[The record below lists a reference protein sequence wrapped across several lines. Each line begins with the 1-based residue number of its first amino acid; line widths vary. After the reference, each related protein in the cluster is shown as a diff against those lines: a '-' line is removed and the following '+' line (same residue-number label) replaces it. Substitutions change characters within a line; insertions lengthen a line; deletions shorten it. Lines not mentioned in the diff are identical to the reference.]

1 MAEANK
7 GGAMS
12 LVLVLLVILI
22 AVGYCASIADNTGHS
37 GSSTKIKSTVSEYR
51 VDGDWIGCLTREQ
64 KGKLTS
70 YSVQNDKEAY
80 MREFGIGLIEGFCTM
95 FKDGEIVYLMDTA
108 IFSGLVCVRRKGEIN
123 TYWTNT
129 EAIKQ

>member
-1 MAEANK
+1 MKVVNK
-7 GGAMS
+7 GGAE
-12 LVLVLLVILI
+12 VRAIVILVILI
-22 AVGYCASIADNTGHS
+22 AVGYFVSITDDTGHS
-37 GSSTKIKSTVSEYR
+37 GSSAKTKSTVSEYR
-51 VDGDWIGCLTREQ
+51 IDGDWIGCLTREQ

-80 MREFGIGLIEGFCTM
+80 MREFGIGLIEGSCTM

-108 IFSGLVCVRRKGEIN
+108 IFSGLLCVRRKGEIN
-123 TYWTNT
+123 IYWTNT